1 MPYGEDFIYA
11 LDNIFGA
18 GRHKDNRASLD
29 ALEQCRLCYK
39 RTKSKVQSF
48 GFGTVC
54 DACAKAGLVTYD
66 GNIFE
71 GVQGVHDA
79 AGYLDPANE
88 MYKRDFPYSTVED

>member
-11 LDNIFGA
+11 LDDIFGA
-18 GRHKDNRASLD
+18 GRHKDNRAALY

-88 MYKRDFPYSTVED
+88 MYKREVYGD